1 MRKRNIEVKFRVTE
15 QEYDTLMKKV
25 KESGLSRNAFLVRT
39 IKGQKIYPVKNLHEL
54 NEKVDSLLVQV
65 RGMAT
70 NINQVAKIANKRK
83 DIPAYE
89 YLSFL
94 KIAVQTISTDV
105 QTVFTSIREVLH
117 GNR

>member
-1 MRKRNIEVKFRVTE
+1 MRQRYIEIKVRLNEKEFEDLTA
-15 QEYDTLMKKV
+15 KV

-39 IKGQKIYPVKNLHEL
+39 IKGQKIYPVKNLNEL
-54 NEKVDSLLVQV
+54 NEKVDVLLAQV

-70 NINQVAKIANKRK
+70 NVNQVAKIANKRN

-89 YLSFL
+89 YLSYL
-94 KIAVQTISTDV
+94 KIAVQTIRTDV
-105 QTVFTSIREVLH
+105 QSVFTSIREVLH